1 MRLEGRRGCACSAKV
16 DSGLRSE
23 HAQIKDSWPLILRG
37 SLRSHLQRQRQSR
50 CAGMTDLR
58 YASAF
63 PRRDGPEFYKT
74 ASPLLRIEGVG
85 NAGCPMHPQPRVRY
99 MRWHTSVVTT
109 GPPDSPHRRCRIS
122 GWSNP
127 VRPDFASDN
136 LAPAT
141 GVRTTRLGRPLKR
154 RSSCTLARSLT
165 RFISPCDCHSRLT
178 LSRPPHPMPNV
189 RDDRETPLCGPG
201 RRGICI

>member
-23 HAQIKDSWPLILRG
+23 HAQIKDSWALILRG

-109 GPPDSPHRRCRIS
+109 GPPDSPGIPARNGFNGLLRALPGERIRLVTVAAGLAAGRTRS
-122 GWSNP
+122 GP
-127 VRPDFASDN
+127 
-136 LAPAT
+136 
-141 GVRTTRLGRPLKR
+141 
-154 RSSCTLARSLT
+154 
-165 RFISPCDCHSRLT
+165 ISPPTTWHQQRVSE
-178 LSRPPHPMPNV
+178 PHDLAV
-189 RDDRETPLCGPG
+189 R
-201 RRGICI
+201 